1 VTIQT
6 IRALSVAIV
15 TGLVLSACA
24 RETEVKKEEVPVTAK
39 NAPEIVAPQPASIG
53 VPGESV
59 VSEFNRRVE
68 QYVDLR
74 KQLAGSLDRL
84 PNKPT
89 PSQIDANQRALG
101 ALMAKA
107 RADAKLGDVF
117 VPEMQAFIRGLVRR
131 VVTGPDGARIKASLM
146 DENPMGVKIAING
159 RYPDTVPL
167 STMPPDILAALPKL
181 PEDMQYRFVGNRL
194 ILFDV
199 ASHVIVDY
207 VDNTFET

>member
-1 VTIQT
+1 MF
-6 IRALSVAIV
+6 V
-15 TGLVLSACA
+15 TGLLLAGCA
-24 RETEVKKEEVPVTAK
+24 KDTDVKKEDVPVTAK
-39 NAPEIVAPQPASIG
+39 TAPEVVAPQPASIG

-59 VSEFNRRVE
+59 VSEFNRRVQ

-84 PNKPT
+84 PNTPT

-101 ALMAKA
+101 ALIAKA

-117 VPEMQAFIRGLVRR
+117 VPDMQAFIRGLVRR
-131 VVTGPDGARIKASLM
+131 VVTGPDGGRIKASLM
-146 DENPMGVKIAING
+146 DENPQGVKITISG

-181 PEDMQYRFVGNRL
+181 PEDMEYRFVGNRL
-194 ILFDV
+194 ILLDV
-199 ASHVIVDY
+199 ASHLIVDY
-207 VDNTFET
+207 VENTF